1 MLVNLKGVILIFIDI
16 AISAEPLLNS
26 LLSDDVLDQGYVSKN
41 LSKAFLIANL
51 SNDTR
56 NVILCSLSTYDGG
69 WETIW

>member
-16 AISAEPLLNS
+16 AVSAEPLLNS

-56 NVILCSLSTYDGG
+56 NIILCSLSTYDEG
-69 WETIW
+69 